1 MRLLLVLLFLACPAA
16 AETVALDGRSYR
28 IDLPPDPV
36 GAPLI
41 VMLHGGG
48 GGPDLTAAKT
58 GLSTAALP
66 LGYAVAYPQGTGR
79 LATWNGG
86 YCCGAAARRGV
97 DDLGFLDAVV
107 ADATARFGLD
117 DTRVFAAGMSNGA
130 IMAETWAAARPDRLA
145 AAAAVAGSMDAARV
159 TVQGRV
165 PLLIIHGTADRQVP
179 YAGGQGEDSRVP
191 TAFSP
196 VTAVRDAFLAPW
208 GPVVRA
214 QGLGGGD
221 GERIRTDDYLARTG
235 QLALRLVTIE
245 GGGHVW
251 PGFIRTVP
259 PRNPPAEP
267 AFSATAEM
275 LQFFERVRPADRQ
288 GLP

>member
-1 MRLLLVLLFLACPAA
+1 
-16 AETVALDGRSYR
+16 
-28 IDLPPDPV
+28 
-36 GAPLI
+36 
-41 VMLHGGG
+41 
-48 GGPDLTAAKT
+48 
-58 GLSTAALP
+58 
-66 LGYAVAYPQGTGR
+66 
-79 LATWNGG
+79 
-86 YCCGAAARRGV
+86 
-97 DDLGFLDAVV
+97 
-107 ADATARFGLD
+107 
-117 DTRVFAAGMSNGA
+117 
-130 IMAETWAAARPDRLA
+130 
-145 AAAAVAGSMDAARV
+145 MDAARV

-235 QLALRLVTIE
+235 QLALRLVTID

-259 PRNPPAEP
+259 SRNPPAGP
-267 AFSATAEM
+267 PFSATAEV
-275 LQFFERVRPADRQ
+275 LAFFGQVGSTGRQ